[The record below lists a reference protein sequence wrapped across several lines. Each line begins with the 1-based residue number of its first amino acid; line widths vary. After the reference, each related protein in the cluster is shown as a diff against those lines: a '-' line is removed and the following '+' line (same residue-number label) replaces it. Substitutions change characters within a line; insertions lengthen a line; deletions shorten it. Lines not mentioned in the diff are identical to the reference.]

1 VRIVRWH
8 LTVPTTV
15 VFLKTGVSPKPIKTG
30 GTAGGGPGPPA
41 ARPPQQGTGN
51 ADLLRPR
58 LGARAGAGGDA
69 LARFG
74 GLRPRAWRASRT
86 ACFFAHPGRT
96 LLEAGGLLVLFTLV
110 AQFVPAHPMALDTR
124 WSTWMRDIQTP
135 ALKQVALIFNSLGM
149 GYWRVVPLVAVGLL
163 LVLARRW
170 GALTA
175 FALSAALTLFGSDLI
190 KTWVDRPRPP
200 RHIVPA
206 KGASFPSSHAAYAAM
221 LAVTL
226 ILVCT
231 KPSRR
236 RLLWLVPVALVI
248 ACMAWS
254 RTYLQV
260 HWLTDAAAGSLLA
273 IGITVGSFSGVQL
286 LFGRQP

>member
-1 VRIVRWH
+1 MDVCH
-8 LTVPTTV
+8 LSTSTARSDGALLSVTRGVP
-15 VFLKTGVSPKPIKTG
+15 SNG
-30 GTAGGGPGPPA
+30 GET
-41 ARPPQQGTGN
+41 R
-51 ADLLRPR
+51 
-58 LGARAGAGGDA
+58 
-69 LARFG
+69 ARFG
-74 GLRPRAWRASRT
+74 GLHPRPRRASRT

-110 AQFVPAHPMALDTR
+110 AQFVPAQPMALDTR
-124 WSTWMRDIQTP
+124 WSTWMGDSQTP
-135 ALKQVALIFNSLGM
+135 ALKHVAVIFNALGM

-163 LVLARRW
+163 LVVARRW

-206 KGASFPSSHAAYAAM
+206 KGGSFPSSHAAYAAM

-231 KPSRR
+231 EPSRR
-236 RLLWLVPVALVI
+236 RLPWLVPVALVT

-260 HWLTDAAAGSLLA
+260 HWLSDAAAGVLLA
-273 IGITVGSFSGVQL
+273 IGVTLSIFSAIQL
-286 LFGRQP
+286 LFRRQTEVRPLRSRR